1 MATRKILKIG
11 DELLRKTSKP
21 VTKFDEGLWELL
33 DDMRETMYKN
43 DGAGLAAVQVG
54 VLKRAIVMD
63 INNMYLELINP
74 EILEQSGAQIGRE
87 GCLSVGGIQE
97 FVKRPKKVTIR
108 AQDRYGYQITI
119 TGEDFLARCICHETD
134 HLNGILFVDKIE
146 KDYKEEWK

>member
-11 DELLRKTSKP
+11 DELLRKMSKP

-74 EILEQSGAQIGRE
+74 EILEQSGEQIGRE

-97 FVKRPKKVTIR
+97 FVKRPKKVTVR

-146 KDYKEEWK
+146 KDYKEE

>member
-97 FVKRPKKVTIR
+97 FVKRPKKVTVR